1 MSDGAKI
8 RLVKYGAAAVF
19 TGLMVWI
26 YISLRPFPGETLA
39 ETFKVLCDALTI
51 PGALLLAVGGL
62 VWASNEGALD
72 GLGYVFDVTWKALIP
87 GKRGSVMKYAEYV
100 QSKRE
105 KPVIG
110 YGFLL
115 ISGAVVMVAALV
127 FLVLFYTQYKG

>member
-1 MSDGAKI
+1 MSDGTKI
-8 RLVKYGAAAVF
+8 RLLKYGATVVF
-19 TGLMVWI
+19 TGLMAWI
-26 YISLRPFPGETLA
+26 YISLRTFPGETLA

-72 GLGYVFDVTWKALIP
+72 GLGYVLDVTWKALVP
-87 GKRGSVMKYAEYV
+87 GKRSSMMKYAEYV

-115 ISGAVVMVAALV
+115 ISGAVVMAAALV